1 MTKGFALKS
10 FILIVGILLV
20 LIVVILAFSN
30 KDESLDDVSLV
41 EKFYDQYIN
50 NQLVDNSLI
59 TREFEAQLE
68 GQDISIVLCHFSFDD
83 VSIDKIESKD
93 DIVFVYLSNVEDPIK
108 VYTIEEDGELKINN
122 IVCAISSEEEITEE
136 IEEEEVTEEVIE
148 EVEEEEIQESR
159 VVIPDSARNLVDL
172 AKKDLAARLNI
183 NASDI
188 VVSELQDVN
197 FSDTSLGMSKPGEA
211 YNQVIT
217 PGYIIILEVN
227 NQYYRYHTNKV
238 NTVIFTDQG

>member
-68 GQDISIVLCHFSFDD
+68 GQDISTVLCHFSFDD